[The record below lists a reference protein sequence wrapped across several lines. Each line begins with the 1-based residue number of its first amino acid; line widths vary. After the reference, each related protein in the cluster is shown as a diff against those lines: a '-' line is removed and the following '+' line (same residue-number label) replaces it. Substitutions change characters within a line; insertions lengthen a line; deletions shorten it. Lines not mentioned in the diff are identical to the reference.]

1 MFALFVGI
9 VVDSGKPSTLQM
21 LKLAANSNFREA
33 SKKVVEEF
41 QNVGVDLR
49 SKVRSF
55 VGFSP
60 QRAFDSS
67 IQDVMDEFQAIIKT
81 FQAPK

>member
-9 VVDSGKPSTLQM
+9 AVDSGKPSTLQM
-21 LKLAANSNFREA
+21 LKLAANAKFREA

-55 VGFSP
+55 VGLSP
-60 QRAFDSS
+60 SEPLIPPPR
-67 IQDVMDEFQAIIKT
+67 M
-81 FQAPK
+81 

>member
-1 MFALFVGI
+1 
-9 VVDSGKPSTLQM
+9 M
-21 LKLAANSNFREA
+21 LKLAANAKFREA

-60 QRAFDSS
+60 SASL
-67 IQDVMDEFQAIIKT
+67 
-81 FQAPK
+81 